1 MLLKIILKC
10 FFVYF
15 IVLVSLKFMGK
26 REIGQVS
33 LFDFAIILII
43 SDILVIGIEEDNKHF
58 WHYLLGVILLTITQR
73 LIAYVILKFR
83 KLRLIFDGRESVIIY
98 EGKLNVKEMSKQRYN
113 MDDLITQ
120 IRLKDISS
128 LSEIKYLIL
137 ENNGMVSIYKKED
150 NPINPL
156 PLIISGEI
164 EYDNLKLLNIKEEWL
179 NLKLKEKNI
188 LLKDVYFAS
197 FENDD
202 LFIVPLYKVDNE
214 NKKQNSNYKN
224 LN

>member
-1 MLLKIILKC
+1 
-10 FFVYF
+10 
-15 IVLVSLKFMGK
+15 
-26 REIGQVS
+26 
-33 LFDFAIILII
+33 
-43 SDILVIGIEEDNKHF
+43 
-58 WHYLLGVILLTITQR
+58 
-73 LIAYVILKFR
+73 
-83 KLRLIFDGRESVIIY
+83 LIFDGRESVIIY